1 MVQKKLKMKNFN
13 KSNLQQEFNSFVC
26 RYTSNL
32 MTCFTEEMNVRIL
45 NLAQTLQ
52 EVWKKGDNVFICG
65 NGGSAGNA
73 IHIANDFIYRTANCI
88 GITNKG
94 LKVNTLTTNPAV
106 LTC

>member
-1 MVQKKLKMKNFN
+1 M
-13 KSNLQQEFNSFVC
+13 
-26 RYTSNL
+26 
-32 MTCFTEEMNVRIL
+32 

-73 IHIANDFIYRTANCI
+73 IHIANDFIYGTANCGK

-94 LKVNTLTTNPAV
+94 LKVNALTANPAV
-106 LTC
+106 LTCLGNDIGYDDVFIPVRYTNR